1 MKTKQGG
8 ASFWAMLRKI
18 LRRRVTRHDPMLLLN
33 MSIFN
38 FTGGWRRTLLK
49 YEYIRSSA

>member
-1 MKTKQGG
+1 MKTKQGE
-8 ASFWAMLRKI
+8 ARFWPMRRKI
-18 LRRRVTRHDPMLLLN
+18 LRRRVTRHDPTLLLN

-49 YEYIRSSA
+49 YEYARSSA